1 MFPHIRIFFFFLRE
15 GGPCH
20 LHSSELR
27 EGGGT
32 RLVMVH
38 KPYLRVLSNVR
49 LGIQLYCHKIVV
61 AGRLSFIIKVEREL
75 NAFSSS

>member
-1 MFPHIRIFFFFLRE
+1 MHIGSFWEDVLKGTE
-15 GGPCH
+15 
-20 LHSSELR
+20 
-27 EGGGT
+27 T

-38 KPYLRVLSNVR
+38 KPYLRVLSNVH

>member
-1 MFPHIRIFFFFLRE
+1 MHIGSFWEDVLKGTE
-15 GGPCH
+15 
-20 LHSSELR
+20 
-27 EGGGT
+27 T